1 MLFMPATP
9 FQLFDSAHAMANA
22 MHFRRL
28 PGCHIDASKPRLE
41 DKDTHYALSV
51 SAPGVAAQDLK
62 IEAAVDERSL
72 SIKGETATAAAT
84 HFLNYTIGLPADADA
99 DSASAV
105 SADGL
110 LVVTLPKK
118 AVAAPTRVVVAADA
132 EASDEETADTDA
144 ERPYK
149 LTMVAT
155 GIAAADLDVSFEAH
169 GVLKVSGE
177 TKRTGAKIARS
188 FKLPRDADASRAA
201 ASHVDGILTIVVPK
215 TIIEPKRIAICIST
229 GGVGSE
235 PSGEDIKMEADHEA
249 DAVAAPPAEAAAAEE
264 EDAVMV

>member
-9 FQLFDSAHAMANA
+9 FHLLDAAMADR
-22 MHFRRL
+22 MRFRRL
-28 PGCHIDASKPRLE
+28 TPDCRIDASKPRLE

-51 SAPGVAAQDLK
+51 SAPGVAAHDLE
-62 IEAAVDERSL
+62 IEAVDERL
-72 SIKGETATAAAT
+72 SIKGETVTATHT
-84 HFLNYTIGLPADADA
+84 HFLNYTVALPADADA
-99 DSASAV
+99 DSASAI

-118 AVAAPTRVVVAADA
+118 VVASPTRVVVSADA
-132 EASDEETADTDA
+132 EASDKETADTDN